1 MIFDIFIIKR
11 HNGTLYAKD
20 CAKVAFCDSLQ
31 ILLTNSHI
39 PHGGESVS
47 GGGADRNTHNRK
59 GWTGPSGASEVNSF
73 EPVSPT
79 LTP

>member
-39 PHGGESVS
+39 PMVVTQLAGVVLMG
-47 GGGADRNTHNRK
+47 
-59 GWTGPSGASEVNSF
+59 
-73 EPVSPT
+73 T
-79 LTP
+79 LTTGKGGLGLQVHQR